1 MAYNQQDNIDDALVT
16 IRRGVTVANEQTNKE
31 LVSDLY
37 GLMGEM
43 YHEKGMDKEAF
54 AAYDS
59 CLIWNSENI
68 GCLNNY
74 AYYLSLTG
82 NGLQK
87 AEQMSYKTVKAEPD
101 NGTYLDTYAWI
112 LFMQGRYEEAKIYIE
127 QALKNYKTPSADV
140 IEHAGDIFWKC
151 GDRNAAVEYW
161 KQAVDAGGSDS
172 VLKKKLKQKKYL
184 NK

>member
-1 MAYNQQDNIDDALVT
+1 
-16 IRRGVTVANEQTNKE
+16 
-31 LVSDLY
+31 
-37 GLMGEM
+37 
-43 YHEKGMDKEAF
+43 
-54 AAYDS
+54 
-59 CLIWNSENI
+59 
-68 GCLNNY
+68 
-74 AYYLSLTG
+74 
-82 NGLQK
+82 
-87 AEQMSYKTVKAEPD
+87 MSYKTVKAEPD